1 MPWLGTRRVAFVPV
15 DRGLYNEVPVPPDWK
30 ADIERRVFYDHD
42 SVTGVDVSL
51 RNFILTMSQ
60 GPSRYYRRGSRHD
73 HL

>member
-1 MPWLGTRRVAFVPV
+1 VAFVPV